1 MLFFDSISWKNTY
14 FLLFYLTICSLEIG
28 YIYLLI
34 IYLKNDKGYKI
45 HKLDIFTLFSTLV
58 IFTTYLI
65 QSICQ
70 KEFIII
76 SIINIFTEFVLNTI
90 LCSIMLV
97 TLSDIFTEIIN
108 ITNYSISIIILVVLF
123 SIIDIIINNV
133 HSLIDEKRG
142 RNIKIL
148 VYTIEILFDLITI
161 IIALIKGFSK
171 NNKNTKDNLVL
182 IVNEEDMYIKHLTAS
197 MIRRVKELSK
207 TYLIFITTIFI
218 STIIDVYM
226 IFVYNSE
233 NFFNYVDAKQVFNFD
248 DFFSFLI
255 LSFIKDLLPYLII
268 VTATLIYRWK

>member
-1 MLFFDSISWKNTY
+1 MLFFESISWKNTY
-14 FLLFYLTICSLEIG
+14 FLLFYLTNCSLEIG

>member
-14 FLLFYLTICSLEIG
+14 FLLFYLTNCSLEIG

-255 LSFIKDLLPYLII
+255 LSFIEDLLPYLII

>member
-65 QSICQ
+65 QSIYQ

-97 TLSDIFTEIIN
+97 ALSDIFTEIIN
-108 ITNYSISIIILVVLF
+108 ITNYSIAIITLVVFF

-133 HSLIDEKRG
+133 HSLIDERRG

-148 VYTIEILFDLITI
+148 VYMIEILFGLITI
-161 IIALIKGFSK
+161 IIALIKGFFS
-171 NNKNTKDNLVL
+171 NNNRDNLVL

-255 LSFIKDLLPYLII
+255 LFF
-268 VTATLIYRWK
+268 VTI

>member
-1 MLFFDSISWKNTY
+1 
-14 FLLFYLTICSLEIG
+14 
-28 YIYLLI
+28 
-34 IYLKNDKGYKI
+34 
-45 HKLDIFTLFSTLV
+45 
-58 IFTTYLI
+58 
-65 QSICQ
+65 
-70 KEFIII
+70 
-76 SIINIFTEFVLNTI
+76 
-90 LCSIMLV
+90 MLV

-233 NFFNYVDAKQVFNFD
+233 NFFNYVDAKQIFNFD

>member
-1 MLFFDSISWKNTY
+1 MLFFESITWKNTY
-14 FLLFYLTICSLEIG
+14 FLLFYLTNCSLEIG

>member
-14 FLLFYLTICSLEIG
+14 FLLFYLTNCSLEIG

-161 IIALIKGFSK
+161 IIALIKGFLK

>member
-1 MLFFDSISWKNTY
+1 MLLFDSISWKNTY
-14 FLLFYLTICSLEIG
+14 FLLFYLTNCSLEIG

>member
-14 FLLFYLTICSLEIG
+14 FLLFYLTNCSLEIG

-233 NFFNYVDAKQVFNFD
+233 NFFNYIDAKQVFNFD